1 MFWSRMQQKSD
12 QEFQPWREL
21 EISRTLNR
29 ILGSILKLERLLIEN
44 GLSFPV
50 GGSLLL
56 IGRRPLS
63 SS

>member
-1 MFWSRMQQKSD
+1 MQQKRD
-12 QEFQPWREL
+12 QDFQPWREL
-21 EISRTLNR
+21 EISSALNK
-29 ILGSILKLERLLIEN
+29 ILESILKLERLLIEK

-63 SS
+63 LS

>member
-1 MFWSRMQQKSD
+1 MQQKRE

-21 EISRTLNR
+21 EISPTLNK
-29 ILGSILKLERLLIEN
+29 ILGSILKLERLLIEK

-56 IGRRPLS
+56 VGRRPLS